1 MEPSASPVKVIAI
14 DGPAASGKTVVGRL
28 LARELEFHYLD
39 TGIMYRA
46 ITWLALERST
56 GIDDHSQLENLA
68 WENPIEIAGDD
79 GDGVLIGGCQVFA
92 ELRSPAVNAAVSL
105 VSKVS
110 GVRRAMVRRQ
120 RALASAGNIVI
131 VGRDIGTVVLPDADL
146 KIYLTAPIQERAAR
160 RWQEMLAA
168 GRTIGSEQV
177 VRETEERDRI
187 DSSRSDSPLMPA
199 DDAWILD
206 TASLT
211 VDEVVEHILVRAHR
225 PDRAPLP

>member
-1 MEPSASPVKVIAI
+1 MEPSTSPVKVIAI

-28 LARELEFHYLD
+28 LARELGFHYLD

-46 ITWLALERST
+46 LTWLALERST

-68 WENPIEIAGDD
+68 RENPVKIAGDD
-79 GDGVLIGGCQVFA
+79 GGGVLIGGRQVFA

-105 VSKVS
+105 VSQVS

-120 RALASAGNIVI
+120 RALASDGNIVI

-160 RWQEMLAA
+160 RWQELLAV
-168 GRTIGSEQV
+168 GRNVELEQV
-177 VRETEERDRI
+177 IRETEERDRL

-199 DDAWILD
+199 VDAWILD

-211 VDEVVEHILVRAHR
+211 IDEVVEHILARACK